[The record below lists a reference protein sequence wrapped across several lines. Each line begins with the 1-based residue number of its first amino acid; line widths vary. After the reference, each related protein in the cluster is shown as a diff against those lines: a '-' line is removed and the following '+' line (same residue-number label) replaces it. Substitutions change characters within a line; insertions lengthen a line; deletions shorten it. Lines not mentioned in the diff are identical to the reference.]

1 MRNGLAVVLS
11 MCVFASAAAVARADN
26 SVCQNANLLVPDGS
40 AQTGDIAAG
49 APAPSKWFRFVAKAD
64 RSYAIMLENLTSPD
78 QQAAIGVFGIF
89 DACGAP
95 ALTDINDS
103 SNFYEPDTYDLT
115 EPGVGS
121 VNIALKSPG
130 NVTLFFPVFGHILT
144 SNAAQFRV
152 RVQETTQFNPLWST
166 AGGFETVYRLYNT
179 TTTLHRGCSV
189 TLDLRKDDN
198 NPAAGASSSVSFMLT
213 ANHTVTRRTGAGD
226 MGLVAGQTGHAIVTH
241 DCPPG
246 AIQVDAY
253 MSALG
258 GLRMLPLK
266 VTTARQQR

>member
-11 MCVFASAAAVARADN
+11 TCVFASAGAVARADN
-26 SVCQNANLLVPDGS
+26 SVCENATLLVPDGS
-40 AQTGDIAAG
+40 AQTGDLPVPG
-49 APAPSKWFRFVAKAD
+49 GPKWFRFGAKAD

-78 QQAAIGVFGIF
+78 QQPALGVTFIT
-89 DACGAP
+89 DACGGP
-95 ALTDINDS
+95 LLPSNDTS
-103 SNFYEPDTYDLT
+103 SLYEPVTYDVT
-115 EPGVGS
+115 PPGVGAAGR
-121 VNIALKSPG
+121 ALKSPG
-130 NVTLFFPVFGHILT
+130 NVTVFFQVSNIFLT
-144 SNAAQFRV
+144 IENTSQFRV

-179 TTTLHRGCSV
+179 TTTSAVHCSV

-198 NPAAGASSSVSFMLT
+198 SPAAGASSSVTFTL
-213 ANHTVTRRTGAGD
+213 AGNHSVTRTTGAGG
-226 MGLVAGQTGHAIVTH
+226 MGVLPGQTGHAIVTH

-258 GLRMLPLK
+258 GLRILPLK